1 MNNPRVNIRYA
12 QALFDLALER
22 SEVETARKDM
32 NLIENICNQNPD
44 LIVMLNS
51 PVISSDKKI
60 SVMHLLLSGKIGKMA
75 MGFVDIII
83 RKRREAH
90 LNHIARKFED
100 LYLEYKNIQ
109 KAVVTSAIPLSESL
123 RQSIKKVLE
132 EQTKGT
138 IIMAEVVDPEVIGG
152 LIVKVGN
159 QLYDD
164 SIRQK
169 LVDLRKEF
177 NVNTYIREF

>member
-1 MNNPRVNIRYA
+1 
-12 QALFDLALER
+12 
-22 SEVETARKDM
+22 
-32 NLIENICNQNPD
+32 
-44 LIVMLNS
+44 MLNS

-60 SVMHLLLSGKIGKMA
+60 SVMHLLFTGKIDKMA

-90 LNHIARKFED
+90 LNHIAQKFED
-100 LYLEYKNIQ
+100 LYLEHKNIK
-109 KAVVTSAIPLSESL
+109 KAVVTSAIPLSENL

>member
-12 QALFDLALER
+12 QALFGLALER

-60 SVMHLLLSGKIGKMA
+60 SVMHLLFSGKIGKMA

-109 KAVVTSAIPLSESL
+109 KAVVTSAIPLSENL
-123 RQSIKKVLE
+123 RQSIKKILE

-138 IIMAEVVDPEVIGG
+138 IIITEVVDPEVIGG